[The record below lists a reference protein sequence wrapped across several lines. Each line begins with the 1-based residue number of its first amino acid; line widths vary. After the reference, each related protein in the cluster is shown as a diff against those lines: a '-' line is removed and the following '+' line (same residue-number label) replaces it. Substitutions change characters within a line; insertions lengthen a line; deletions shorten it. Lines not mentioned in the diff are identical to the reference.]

1 MQGQTQRMET
11 MSTPDESKA
20 NQTSNQSANQWIRVL
35 SVRSMKKVR
44 PKSDAQAAKQIYS
57 RYSHPAIFATKHLCF
72 SSCLFG
78 TNSQTNKP
86 GPQTW
91 QC

>member
-1 MQGQTQRMET
+1 
-11 MSTPDESKA
+11 
-20 NQTSNQSANQWIRVL
+20 
-35 SVRSMKKVR
+35 MKKVR

-86 GPQTW
+86 GPQNLAMLNPIKDPLAIQPLWKITMFKNTMVYDL
-91 QC
+91 QIVHFPYLP